1 VFQRLSSRT
10 ALLLSLAASGFAQE
24 IPFQTETALTA
35 SARTLVFETGFEA
48 IADEPSYITGLA
60 RHRWDG
66 PLLRLVYSPAGNVE
80 LDLEWIARVG
90 VWSEPGREVTG
101 SDWGDVTLR
110 AKWRIRDWGPGR
122 PTLAARFGVTLP
134 QTEYEDEQFRPL
146 GLGPNTLRAYAQ
158 ALFSQS
164 IGPVRF
170 DANAGLLL
178 FDEVLRPHNQ
188 RDFLIFGA
196 ALEWAARPGVRI
208 AGEVA
213 GRLGDGHPGAEQRAE
228 ARFGVRFGGSRLRV
242 GAAVR
247 RGLCEADGTW
257 GATVG
262 LTLVARSPGA

>member
-1 VFQRLSSRT
+1 MFQRLSSRT

-146 GLGPNTLRAYAQ
+146 GLGPNTLRA
-158 ALFSQS
+158 
-164 IGPVRF
+164 
-170 DANAGLLL
+170 
-178 FDEVLRPHNQ
+178 
-188 RDFLIFGA
+188 
-196 ALEWAARPGVRI
+196 
-208 AGEVA
+208 
-213 GRLGDGHPGAEQRAE
+213 
-228 ARFGVRFGGSRLRV
+228 
-242 GAAVR
+242 
-247 RGLCEADGTW
+247 
-257 GATVG
+257 
-262 LTLVARSPGA
+262 